1 MQAAIRRILFLVIVL
16 VSALTLY
23 ALLPLLKEGWP
34 TESPLYTLGVVA
46 LLLALLVSWRRVHAG
61 KPTAKGAGY
70 TIGLALVGVPLLFYG
85 FVGLMLAYR
94 AALGFLFDRNVA
106 ITGYHT
112 SLIRWDGFDGP
123 VGVRLIVDIDVP
135 FSMQGSFLEPKIGV
149 APTVEERLSP
159 FRRYYQYCGSPY
171 PCLAAPRMPYRP
183 ATNNAPRL
191 ARGPLRVTYDLLP
204 GSVAYLENPSRLC
217 TKQESGDS
225 TYPLKDSVRASWLFA
240 SDGNVVI
247 DLSDR
252 LTERIANDDAITW
265 TPTLLQAMY
274 RQFDEKRLLRV
285 GYRRCELRVS
295 SASCYCRP

>member
-1 MQAAIRRILFLVIVL
+1 
-16 VSALTLY
+16 
-23 ALLPLLKEGWP
+23 
-34 TESPLYTLGVVA
+34 LGVVT
-46 LLLALLVSWRRVHAG
+46 LLLTLLVSWRRVHAG

-217 TKQESGDS
+217 TKQEFGDS

-285 GYRRCELRVS
+285 GYRRCELRVT
-295 SASCYCRP
+295 SASCYCRL